1 MIFQSQINQ
10 YQAYTDRYLAFKLE
24 YRKMVPY
31 VKPKVSIGVNFQ
43 QAAAALAN
51 FSKAVSRL
59 GIKSII
65 NLQNNTEQLKL
76 ALYYLKEREDDH
88 QKFLLE
94 AKSYMPINQ
103 WRKYGH
109 LINRIDPDN
118 YGCFLNMICCNDF
131 EIGIALEILP
141 EVRKLYTEYLIPT
154 HQWLASRKAYS
165 KLEDKI
171 DSLMEEEND

>member
-76 ALYYLKEREDDH
+76 ALYYLKEREDDR
-88 QKFLLE
+88 
-94 AKSYMPINQ
+94 N
-103 WRKYGH
+103 
-109 LINRIDPDN
+109 
-118 YGCFLNMICCNDF
+118 
-131 EIGIALEILP
+131 
-141 EVRKLYTEYLIPT
+141 
-154 HQWLASRKAYS
+154 
-165 KLEDKI
+165 
-171 DSLMEEEND
+171 